1 MRDQRGSLDERAFS
15 VLFVFHFVADLAF
28 SQPILNWRKT
38 VTVVHSGEREDSK
51 GASQPV
57 TRKSNLK
64 L

>member
-51 GASQPV
+51 GASQP
-57 TRKSNLK
+57 
-64 L
+64 